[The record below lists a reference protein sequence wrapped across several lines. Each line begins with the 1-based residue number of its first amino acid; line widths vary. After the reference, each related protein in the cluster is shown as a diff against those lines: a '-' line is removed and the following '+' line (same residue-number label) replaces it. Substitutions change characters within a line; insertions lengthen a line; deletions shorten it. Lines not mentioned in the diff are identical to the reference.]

1 MKSIKTTDS
10 RRSTMFR
17 ILICLMC
24 FAVLSTYVAIHWP
37 THYPAKLQTFSLN
50 KTSKLKETKNE
61 SLILTEN
68 PQVKNMKKALEAA
81 FDKHISLEVVLRM
94 RSRLKKLGLSSNLTI
109 YIPPHQLDDEKLRF
123 YRYKRIKK
131 RPVGQFIP
139 QQRTCAVIGNSGI
152 LLGSKCGAEID
163 AHDFVLRSNMAPTK
177 RYKDDVGN
185 KTNLMTI
192 NSKASKI
199 ALKCVK
205 QHNKYPCPE
214 NHLNIFQYLEGSII
228 WFSKFG
234 SLAIHCYTDFVKYF
248 RKTNLDLLIAYPYKP
263 IRTQIQRFWKM
274 RYSPSSGL
282 FLYTVSVPI
291 CDRISLYGFY
301 PFSTA
306 PDGRNIPYHY
316 YENISFESGHNM
328 THEFSK
334 LLALRKQRYFRMV
347 TDKCNL

>member
-177 RYKDDVGN
+177 R
-185 KTNLMTI
+185 
-192 NSKASKI
+192 
-199 ALKCVK
+199 
-205 QHNKYPCPE
+205 
-214 NHLNIFQYLEGSII
+214 
-228 WFSKFG
+228 
-234 SLAIHCYTDFVKYF
+234 
-248 RKTNLDLLIAYPYKP
+248 
-263 IRTQIQRFWKM
+263 FWKM